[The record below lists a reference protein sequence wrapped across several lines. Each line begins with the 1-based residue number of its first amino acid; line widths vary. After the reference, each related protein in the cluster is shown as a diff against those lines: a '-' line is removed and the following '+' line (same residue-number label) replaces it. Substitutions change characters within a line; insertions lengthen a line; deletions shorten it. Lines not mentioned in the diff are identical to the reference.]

1 MLPIPRWYRSSRS
14 SANRL
19 MFWFSA
25 CYRRRNVW
33 FALLVLCAGQ
43 RRNPQG
49 WRWVEKSHCNRMR
62 ECKLCFIVP
71 IKIFNVLSHHCPLQ
85 CVLAP
90 SAGRSHRSQSA
101 RFMWSFGAWRNCL
114 LRQALDDRQAGAGG
128 GLPHVLCK
136 EDPVGAIAAPLS
148 LFLCL
153 WLQNGALFCALIP
166 PSSGAIAAPLSPF
179 LCL

>member
-1 MLPIPRWYRSSRS
+1 
-14 SANRL
+14 

-49 WRWVEKSHCNRMR
+49 RPWVEKSHCNRMR
-62 ECKLCFIVP
+62 ACKLCLLLS
-71 IKIFNVLSHHCPLQ
+71 IKIFNVPSHHCPLQ

-90 SAGRSHRSQSA
+90 SAGRSHRRQSA

-128 GLPHVLCK
+128 ACHTSYAKRILWVPSLRPYLSFFACGCRTEHFSARSVLPLRVPSLR
-136 EDPVGAIAAPLS
+136 PYPPLYACDCRTEHFS
-148 LFLCL
+148 TR
-153 WLQNGALFCALIP
+153 
-166 PSSGAIAAPLSPF
+166 
-179 LCL
+179 